1 MSEAVANIR
10 QERAQKHDD
19 ENEIVFTPAEL
30 EQLRDEFH
38 YADPHRTGMIQC
50 GQLKDI
56 LSGLGMTPDSDEIS
70 LLLKDL
76 NADEGTEISFAEFV
90 DIMAL
95 LSTGG

>member
-1 MSEAVANIR
+1 MANIR

-30 EQLRDEFH
+30 EQLQDEFQ
-38 YADPHRTGMIQC
+38 YADSSSTGFIQC

-56 LSGLGMTPDSDEIS
+56 LSALGMAPDNDEIS
-70 LLLKDL
+70 YLLKDL
-76 NADEGTEISFAEFV
+76 NADEKTEISFAEFV
-90 DIMAL
+90 DVMAL